1 MTQHKQISDWIIWYK
16 QTYNKL
22 PTHGEYLV
30 KVDGICKHDKKKA
43 KSFRANITKRCEH
56 STSERVKYFKMIMQ
70 DDEYK
75 YIDVL

>member
-1 MTQHKQISDWIIWYK
+1 MTQAEQIRDWIIWYK

-30 KVDGICKHDKKKA
+30 KVDGICKHNKKKA
-43 KSFRANITKRCEH
+43 KNFRDNITRHCEH
-56 STSERVKYFKMIMQ
+56 NTSIRKKYFKVVVN
-70 DDEYK
+70 EYK

>member
-1 MTQHKQISDWIIWYK
+1 MTQAEQIKDWIIWYG
-16 QTYNKL
+16 QTYNKP

-43 KSFRANITKRCEH
+43 KNFRANIVKHSLH
-56 STSERVKYFKMIMQ
+56 STSKRAKYFKMVVQ
-70 DDEYK
+70 DNEYK